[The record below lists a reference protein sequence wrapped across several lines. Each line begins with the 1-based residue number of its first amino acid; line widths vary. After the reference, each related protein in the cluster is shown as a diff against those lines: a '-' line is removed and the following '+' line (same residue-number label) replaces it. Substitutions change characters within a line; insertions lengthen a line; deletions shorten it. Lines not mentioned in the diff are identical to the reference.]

1 MTAQIAAY
9 GRLARDPR
17 QHETTSGKPM
27 TTGTIAVEVELHE
40 RGAET
45 AAETLWLQ
53 VCAFGRQ
60 ADDLARMAKGEPV
73 SVAGRLQM
81 TRYQTREGDARESWQ
96 CIADSVVSA
105 RTVRPKGGGR
115 RSGGNGA
122 RERGNPRPGGERNG
136 GTRDRTADYW
146 PASGPGGPRDPDPPR
161 RTDGDLPFDD
171 PLPF

>member
-27 TTGTIAVEVELHE
+27 TTGTIAVEVELRE

-60 ADDLARMAKGEPV
+60 ADDLAAMAKGEPV
-73 SVAGRLQM
+73 SLTGRLQLS
-81 TRYQTREGDARESWQ
+81 RYQTREGEDRESWQ

-105 RTVRPKGGGR
+105 RSVRPKGGGR
-115 RSGGNGA
+115 RRDDGS
-122 RERGNPRPGGERNG
+122 
-136 GTRDRTADYW
+136 GTRTA
-146 PASGPGGPRDPDPPR
+146 PASRSSTAPPPH
-161 RTDGDLPFDD
+161 TDRPFDD
-171 PLPF
+171 PVPF

>member
-1 MTAQIAAY
+1 MTAQVAAY

-27 TTGTIAVEVELHE
+27 TTGTIAVEVELRE

-60 ADDLARMAKGEPV
+60 ADDLARHAKGDPV

-81 TRYQTREGDARESWQ
+81 TRYQTREGAARESWQ

-105 RTVRPKGGGR
+105 RTVRPKGGR
-115 RSGGNGA
+115 RRDDGNGA
-122 RERGNPRPGGERNG
+122 RTEPASRSSTPP
-136 GTRDRTADYW
+136 AMW
-146 PASGPGGPRDPDPPR
+146 PARGAGDGSRNPPGPRDLDPPP
-161 RTDGDLPFDD
+161 RTDADLPFNDD
-171 PLPF
+171 LPF